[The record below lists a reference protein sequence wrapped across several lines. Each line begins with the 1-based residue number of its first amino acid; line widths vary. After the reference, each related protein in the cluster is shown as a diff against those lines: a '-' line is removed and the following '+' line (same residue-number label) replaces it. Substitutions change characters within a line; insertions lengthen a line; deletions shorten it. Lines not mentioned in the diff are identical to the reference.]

1 MPAGR
6 PKIEL
11 TDELREEIIHL
22 ITRGFSVRYIAD
34 KTGVSVGKFY
44 GFQEEDEEFMEQC
57 QRARQKSL
65 KAMKSV
71 AEQCVASKME
81 CNEADAW
88 RAAAWFL
95 SHKHPAE
102 YAEKRILDQSIDMK
116 SPYEIMNAAIDQGGE
131 PGEDD

>member
-1 MPAGR
+1 MSKVGR

-11 TDELREEIIHL
+11 TEDTREEILHL
-22 ITRGFSVRYIAD
+22 IARGFSVRYIAD
-34 KTGVSVGKFY
+34 KVGVAVRTFY
-44 GFQEEDEEFMEQC
+44 RWQEDDVNFLTQC
-57 QRARQKSL
+57 QRARAESL

-81 CNEADAW
+81 GNDGDAW

-102 YAEKRILDQSIDMK
+102 YAERRIQDNTNEPAPFDKLA
-116 SPYEIMNAAIDQGGE
+116 EILTEMNKKE
-131 PGEDD
+131 TE